1 MNKSYNPEKSP
12 DIRVYTLPGLASLGR
27 WRLQSLQSR
36 PAHVFLWI
44 TRGQGQIRV
53 GKTMRGFGPNT
64 VLFIPAGQIHAV
76 IPGNNAQGYAGF
88 LPQNLPVP
96 VPHHP
101 ALIKANSIFEQG
113 QMTGYF
119 EQISLENNAP
129 DIGSAHV
136 IESYLTLISVWIE
149 RHQTRNDWAEPTRPN
164 AAQRLADSFLQRLED
179 NHPMGLTV
187 STYAA
192 VLDVTPTHLSRI
204 CREIFRLPASD
215 LIQARVILAAKYA
228 LADSDRKM
236 SSIASDLGF
245 SSAAYFTRL
254 FRQISGLSPR
264 QFRLQARSRSMQSG
278 GFGRRSGGIPVARPN
293 TNVS

>member
-1 MNKSYNPEKSP
+1 MDKSHNPENPP
-12 DIRVYTLPGLASLGR
+12 DICVYTLPGFTSLGR

-36 PAHVFLWI
+36 PDHVFLWI
-44 TRGQGQIRV
+44 TRGQGQIRI

-64 VLFIPAGQIHAV
+64 VLFIPAGRIHAV
-76 IPGNNAQGYAGF
+76 IPGGNAQGYVGF
-88 LPQNLPVP
+88 LPQSLPVP

-101 ALIKANSIFEQG
+101 ALIKANSIFDQG

-129 DIGSAHV
+129 SIGSTHV

-149 RHQTRNDWAEPTRPN
+149 RHQSRNDWFEPLRPN
-164 AAQRLADSFLQRLED
+164 AGQRLAENFLQRLED

-204 CREIFRLPASD
+204 CRDNFLLPASD
-215 LIQARVILAAKYA
+215 MIQARVILAAKYA
-228 LADSDRKM
+228 LADSTLKM
-236 SSIASDLGF
+236 SEIAAGLGF
-245 SSAAYFTRL
+245 ASAAYFTRL
-254 FRQISGLSPR
+254 FRHHSGLSPR
-264 QFRLQARSRSMQSG
+264 EFRLQAQSRSL
-278 GFGRRSGGIPVARPN
+278 RRTV
-293 TNVS
+293 